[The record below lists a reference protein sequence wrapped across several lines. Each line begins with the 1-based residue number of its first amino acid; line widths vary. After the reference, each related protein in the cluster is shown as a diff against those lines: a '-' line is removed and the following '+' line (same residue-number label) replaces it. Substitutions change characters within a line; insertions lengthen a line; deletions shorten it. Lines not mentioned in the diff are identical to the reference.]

1 MASSTRETF
10 RWKKEAVEALL
21 DTLIDLDDERLRGA
35 IITPTQ
41 VWETAAARTTK
52 AQGSTI
58 NARAAK
64 SKRDMMKREY
74 KIWTQILAQPG
85 FARDENGNLL
95 ASETLWEAYVQVINH
110 LVRSYALNR
119 ANLSSS
125 LHPGSP
131 RSEEIQTLSDRVR
144 GKVR

>member
-1 MASSTRETF
+1 MASSTKETF

-21 DTLIDLDDERLRGA
+21 DTLIDLDDERLRGT

-41 VWETAAARTTK
+41 IWETAAARTTK

-85 FARDENGNLL
+85 FARDENGDLL
-95 ASETLWEAYVQVINH
+95 ASETLWEAYVQV
-110 LVRSYALNR
+110 
-119 ANLSSS
+119 
-125 LHPGSP
+125 
-131 RSEEIQTLSDRVR
+131 
-144 GKVR
+144 

>member
-1 MASSTRETF
+1 MLNQDAPALNPFIYGYEKSIFRLHISLTELILLMASSTRETF

-41 VWETAAARTTK
+41 IWETAAARTTK

-64 SKRDMMKREY
+64 SKRDIMKREY

-85 FARDENGNLL
+85 FARDENGDLL
-95 ASETLWEAYVQVINH
+95 ASDTLWDAYIQV
-110 LVRSYALNR
+110 
-119 ANLSSS
+119 
-125 LHPGSP
+125 
-131 RSEEIQTLSDRVR
+131 
-144 GKVR
+144 